1 MIDYGATRAVT
12 LVTGRSGT
20 GKTTFCLRYLVNA
33 SHLRGRWIWDADGQ
47 LSARLGLPAASTAD
61 ELEASLEDGWS
72 IFDPNPM
79 FPGRHGEGFSWFA
92 SWAYAAAARTP
103 GPSVLLV
110 DEVWRYCTPHAIP
123 QPLAECIQTGRVRG
137 LSCMFATQRPNKLNG
152 AVVNEVTECVA
163 FRLQDR
169 MGLAIVEECGLPAS
183 EVSAL
188 VPGSWLAVSCETG
201 ARSSGRL
208 WGSVSGT
215 RTR

>member
-33 SHLRGRWIWDADGQ
+33 SQLRGRWIWDADGQ
-47 LSARLGLPAASTAD
+47 ISARLGLPAASTAD

-72 IFDPNPM
+72 IYDPNSM
-79 FPGRHGEGFSWFA
+79 WPGRHGEGFAWFSA
-92 SWAYAAAARTP
+92 WAYAAAARTA